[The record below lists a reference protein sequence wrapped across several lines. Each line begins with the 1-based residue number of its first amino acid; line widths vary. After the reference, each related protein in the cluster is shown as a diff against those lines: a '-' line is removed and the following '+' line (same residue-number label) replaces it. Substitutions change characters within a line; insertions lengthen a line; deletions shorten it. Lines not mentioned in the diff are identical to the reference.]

1 MCGLPV
7 SPVPLSSLWT
17 PVLEDRPEKDTWETR
32 TLETPQSQGRQRLRI
47 EAIEE
52 IQIDNMCDD

>member
-17 PVLEDRPEKDTWETR
+17 PVLEDRPEKDTWERTKWTWETR
-32 TLETPQSQGRQRLRI
+32 TLEIPQSQTIMYRSI
-47 EAIEE
+47 PF
-52 IQIDNMCDD
+52 